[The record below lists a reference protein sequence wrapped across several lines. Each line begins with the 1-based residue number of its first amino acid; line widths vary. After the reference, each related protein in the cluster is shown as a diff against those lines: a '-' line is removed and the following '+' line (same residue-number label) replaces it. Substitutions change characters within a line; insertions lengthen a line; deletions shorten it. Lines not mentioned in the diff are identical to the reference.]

1 MDDNNYIMLSRCTIE
16 SETLSTLPLLLT
28 GPVLHRIEPKQ
39 VCIWVAHSK
48 AVSIQAEIFKLEADS
63 LDKRKTEGS
72 YNEMTINLVV

>member
-1 MDDNNYIMLSRCTIE
+1 MDDNNYIMLSRCTTE

-28 GPVLHRIEPKQ
+28 GPVLRRIEPKQ
-39 VCIWVAHSK
+39 VCIWVARSK
-48 AVSIQAEIFKLEADS
+48 ALSIQAEIFRGRIRF